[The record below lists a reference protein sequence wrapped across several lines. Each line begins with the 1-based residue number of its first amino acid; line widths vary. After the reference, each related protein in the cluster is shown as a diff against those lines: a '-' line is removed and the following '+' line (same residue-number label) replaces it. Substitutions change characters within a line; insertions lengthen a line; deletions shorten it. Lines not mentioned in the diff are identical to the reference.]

1 MWTVEKPEDNPGM
14 ILGVIFGVGNWGCLR
29 IKALCLIHRCFKVFT
44 RT

>member
-1 MWTVEKPEDNPGM
+1 MWTVEKSEDISGM
-14 ILGVIFGVGNWGCLR
+14 ILGVIFGVGNWPVLR

>member
-1 MWTVEKPEDNPGM
+1 MWTVEKLEDNSGI
-14 ILGVIFGVGNWGCLR
+14 ILGIIFSVGNWHLLR